1 MGMITE
7 LTTPFVEAKDE
18 YVAWLKTQEDP
29 SYRDLLMKALDFAVD
44 EDNFDY
50 GEAPDPTRIHKIDDG
65 DYQGTLLFVVAASG
79 YQPDTYW
86 TTRVYYGSCS
96 GCDALEGA
104 WGYGDDQ
111 NWEGLYNI
119 ALHMMQRLRLV
130 GDDA

>member
-29 SYRDLLMKALDFAVD
+29 SYRDLLMKAIDLSVN
-44 EDNFDY
+44 EDDFDY
-50 GEAPDPTRIHKIDDG
+50 GEAPDPTRIHVIDDG

-104 WGYGDDQ
+104 WGNGDDQ

-119 ALHMMQRLRLV
+119 ALHMMQKLKLV
-130 GDDA
+130 EYDE